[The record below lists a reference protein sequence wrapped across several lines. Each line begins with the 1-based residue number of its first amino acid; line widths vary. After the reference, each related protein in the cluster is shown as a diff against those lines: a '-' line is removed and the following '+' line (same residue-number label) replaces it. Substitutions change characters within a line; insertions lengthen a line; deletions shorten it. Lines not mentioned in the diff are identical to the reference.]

1 MASKKI
7 LIQVD
12 LQTKG
17 VDISA
22 NKVVKSINQ
31 MEGAQAKL
39 IETQKKGRA
48 QSGLNNAILLETG
61 RLASDAS
68 FGFTAIANNLSQV
81 VTLMS
86 SFIETNGSAIA
97 SFKELGKSLLGTGG
111 FLIIVQLLISF
122 GPKLWDM
129 LTGTTQRVKDLK
141 KAYEDAANAAG
152 EQVGKIEALTNVL
165 NSSTQSTFEKKQA
178 LDELNRSHQ
187 KLNLELD
194 EEGKLTEESNIKIK
208 QYIEVIKQKAKAQ
221 ALLSLVQK
229 EYTKLIEMENEEVG
243 ENLTFWDKVKA
254 KLTIRKD
261 YNYQNIIEEKSLE
274 KRKETTKEV
283 QENIDKLLASF
294 NTLDVTGFEADV
306 VDAVNSLKSFRD
318 VVTDETLFD
327 RKTGVQIMA
336 EKELDTIA
344 ETALDGLKIRANT
357 LKENDKRQRKAS
369 KDSIKLAEIES
380 ESKIQAYQDTGN
392 ALMALSQLAGKETG
406 TGKTLAI
413 AATLISTYAAAQKAY
428 QSQFELPTPDA
439 PVRAAIAAAAAIAQ
453 GLANVAAIRKV
464 QTPAGAGGGG
474 GGQTGTPTT
483 VEAPDFNVV
492 GTGGAS
498 QLAAGL
504 AGITGRPIKA
514 FVVSKEISSAQ
525 ELDRNITNNA
535 QID

>member
-12 LQTKG
+12 ITTKSAEVN
-17 VDISA
+17 VD
-22 NKVVKSINQ
+22 KVVNKLKTL
-31 MEGAQAKL
+31 EGAQTKVTKAMKD
-39 IETQKKGRA
+39 GRA

-68 FGFTAIANNLSQV
+68 YGFTAIANNLSQV
-81 VTLMS
+81 VTLFS
-86 SFIETNGSAIA
+86 SFVETNNGVIA
-97 SFKELGKSLLGTGG
+97 SFKQLGRSLIGTGG
-111 FLIIVQLLISF
+111 FLILVQLLISF

-152 EQVGKIEALTNVL
+152 EQVGKIQALTNVL

-221 ALLSLVQK
+221 ALLALVQK

-243 ENLTFWDKVKA
+243 ENLTFFDKLKA

-274 KRKETTKEV
+274 KRRETTKEV
-283 QENIDKLLASF
+283 QESIDKLLASF
-294 NTLDVTGFEADV
+294 NSLDVTGFEADV
-306 VDAVNSLKSFRD
+306 VNTVNKLKSFRD
-318 VVTDETLFD
+318 VITDETLFEK
-327 RKTGVQIMA
+327 KTGVQIMA
-336 EKELDTIA
+336 EKELDVVSK
-344 ETALDGLKIRANT
+344 TALDGLEIRAKV

-392 ALMALSQLAGKETG
+392 ALMALSQLAGRETG

-474 GGQTGTPTT
+474 GGAVTPTT

-492 GTGGAS
+492 GAGGVS

-504 AGITGRPIKA
+504 AGITGKPIQA

-535 QID
+535 SLG